1 MNGYLVH
8 FSRQSDKDYTQTEQY
23 LRSFDS
29 FCRLS
34 ANADTWIVGTPDIGQ
49 ALTIRD
55 QMLKLSPPNTQ
66 IFVLRLDFNETAW
79 SAQEEISNWLEAI
92 YKPTPEQ
99 LAAEE
104 QNRKK
109 LEELTATLRKERERD
124 MEMLRQQNE
133 KLNKLIAKLEQ
144 SNPPL

>member
-1 MNGYLVH
+1 MPGYLVH

-34 ANADTWIVGTPDIGQ
+34 TNADTWIVGTDIGQ

-66 IFVLRLDFNETAW
+66 IFVLSLTSTKRLGAHKKK
-79 SAQEEISNWLEAI
+79 SATGS
-92 YKPTPEQ
+92 KPYTNQHP
-99 LAAEE
+99 
-104 QNRKK
+104 N
-109 LEELTATLRKERERD
+109 
-124 MEMLRQQNE
+124 N
-133 KLNKLIAKLEQ
+133 
-144 SNPPL
+144 